1 MLRQYLTLFRLPNV
15 FTAPSNILAGYY
27 AVVEPANASGLHL
40 AILIICSILLYLSG
54 IVLNDY
60 FDIEVDRRERPLRP
74 LPAGTVSKRKVLLI
88 GIVFI
93 IAANFISLLVSTS
106 TFIIAAIL
114 SGTIVSYD
122 YRMKYSVY
130 GPGMMGAARALNV
143 MLGSSPIFLTTVL
156 NTNNSARIAVVTVSL
171 FLFVFAISRLSRKEI
186 DETDKVR
193 TAKRS
198 FLMIFAVLAII
209 IVSGLV
215 GVFLKDLFANLALF
229 AIIMIITF
237 KPLLQRQ
244 PLSSK
249 DIQRTIKTMVL
260 SIILLD
266 SAFVSGSAGTAYG
279 LVTLMLIMPAIILS
293 RKFYVT

>member
-1 MLRQYLTLFRLPNV
+1 VLRQYLTLFRLPNV

-40 AILIICSILLYLSG
+40 GILMICSILLYLSG

-74 LPAGTVSKRKVLLI
+74 LPAGTVSKRKVLLM
-88 GIVFI
+88 GILFI

-143 MLGSSPIFLTTVL
+143 ILGSSPIYLTTVL
-156 NTNNSARIAVVTVSL
+156 NVNNAARIAVVTVSL
-171 FLFVFAISRLSRKEI
+171 FLFVFAMSRLSRKEI

-193 TAKRS
+193 TAKES
-198 FLMIFAVLAII
+198 FFMIFAVLSII
-209 IVSGLV
+209 ILSVLV

-260 SIILLD
+260 SIIVLD

>member
-1 MLRQYLTLFRLPNV
+1 VLRQYLTLFRLPNV

-130 GPGMMGAARALNV
+130 GPGMMGSARALNV

-156 NTNNSARIAVVTVSL
+156 NINNSARIAVVTVSL
-171 FLFVFAISRLSRKEI
+171 FVFVFAISRLSRKEI

-193 TAKRS
+193 TAKGS

-260 SIILLD
+260 SIIILD

-279 LVTLMLIMPAIILS
+279 LVTVMLIMPAIILS

>member
-156 NTNNSARIAVVTVSL
+156 NINNSARIAVVTVSL
-171 FLFVFAISRLSRKEI
+171 FVFVFAISRLSRKEI

-193 TAKRS
+193 TAKGS

>member
-1 MLRQYLTLFRLPNV
+1 VLRQYLTLFRLPNV

-27 AVVEPANASGLHL
+27 AVVEPASASGLHL

-156 NTNNSARIAVVTVSL
+156 NINNSARIAVVTVSL
-171 FLFVFAISRLSRKEI
+171 FVFVFAISRLSRKEI
-186 DETDKVR
+186 DETDKLR
-193 TAKRS
+193 TAKGS
-198 FLMIFAVLAII
+198 FLMIFAVLAIN

-260 SIILLD
+260 SIIVLD

>member
-1 MLRQYLTLFRLPNV
+1 VLRQYLTLFRLPNV

-40 AILIICSILLYLSG
+40 GILIICSILLYLSG

-106 TFIIAAIL
+106 TLIIAAIL

-156 NTNNSARIAVVTVSL
+156 NINNSARIAVVTVSL
-171 FLFVFAISRLSRKEI
+171 FLFVFGISRLSTKEI
-186 DETDKVR
+186 DETDQVR
-193 TAKRS
+193 TAKGS

-215 GVFLKDLFANLALF
+215 GVFLKDLFVNLALF

-260 SIILLD
+260 SIIVLD
-266 SAFVSGSAGTAYG
+266 SAFVSGCAGTAYG

>member
-27 AVVEPANASGLHL
+27 TVVEPANASGLHL

-74 LPAGTVSKRKVLLI
+74 LPAGTVSKRKVLLM

-156 NTNNSARIAVVTVSL
+156 NINNSARIAVVTVSL
-171 FLFVFAISRLSRKEI
+171 FVFVFAISRLSRKEI

-193 TAKRS
+193 TAKGS

-260 SIILLD
+260 SIIVLD

>member
-40 AILIICSILLYLSG
+40 GILIICSILLYLSG

-156 NTNNSARIAVVTVSL
+156 NINNSARIAVVTVSL
-171 FLFVFAISRLSRKEI
+171 FVFVFAISRLSRKEI

-193 TAKRS
+193 TAKGS
-198 FLMIFAVLAII
+198 FLMIIAVLAII

-260 SIILLD
+260 SIIVLD

-279 LVTLMLIMPAIILS
+279 LVTVMLIMPAIILS

>member
-40 AILIICSILLYLSG
+40 GILIICSILLYLSG

-156 NTNNSARIAVVTVSL
+156 NINNSARIAVVTVSL
-171 FLFVFAISRLSRKEI
+171 FVFVFAISRLSRKEI
-186 DETDKVR
+186 DEPDKVR
-193 TAKRS
+193 TAKGS

-260 SIILLD
+260 SIIVLD

-279 LVTLMLIMPAIILS
+279 LVTVMLIMPAIILS

>member
-1 MLRQYLTLFRLPNV
+1 VLRQYLTLFRLPNV

-143 MLGSSPIFLTTVL
+143 MIGSSPIFLTTVL
-156 NTNNSARIAVVTVSL
+156 NINNSARIAVVTVSL
-171 FLFVFAISRLSRKEI
+171 FVFVFAISRLSRKEI

-193 TAKRS
+193 TAKGS

-260 SIILLD
+260 SIIVLD

>member
-1 MLRQYLTLFRLPNV
+1 VLRQYLTLFRLPNV

-40 AILIICSILLYLSG
+40 GILIICSILLYLSG

-114 SGTIVSYD
+114 SGTIVFYD

-156 NTNNSARIAVVTVSL
+156 NINNSARIAVVTVSL

-186 DETDKVR
+186 DETDKER
-193 TAKRS
+193 TAKGS

-260 SIILLD
+260 SIIVLD

>member
-1 MLRQYLTLFRLPNV
+1 VLRQYLTLFRLPNV

-40 AILIICSILLYLSG
+40 GILIICSILLYLSG

-60 FDIEVDRRERPLRP
+60 SDIEVDRRERPLRP

-114 SGTIVSYD
+114 SGTIFSYD

-156 NTNNSARIAVVTVSL
+156 NINNSARIAVVTISL
-171 FLFVFAISRLSRKEI
+171 FVFVFAISRLSRKEI

-193 TAKRS
+193 TAKGS

-260 SIILLD
+260 SIIVLD

-279 LVTLMLIMPAIILS
+279 LVTVMLIMPAIILS

>member
-1 MLRQYLTLFRLPNV
+1 VLRQYLTLFRLPNV

-74 LPAGTVSKRKVLLI
+74 LPAGTVSKRKVLLM

-156 NTNNSARIAVVTVSL
+156 NINNSARIAVVTVSL
-171 FLFVFAISRLSRKEI
+171 FVFVFAISRLSRKEI

-193 TAKRS
+193 TAKGS

-260 SIILLD
+260 SIIVLD

-279 LVTLMLIMPAIILS
+279 LVTVILIMPAIILS

>member
-1 MLRQYLTLFRLPNV
+1 VLRQYLTLFRLPNV

-27 AVVEPANASGLHL
+27 TVVEPANASGLHL

-156 NTNNSARIAVVTVSL
+156 NINNSARIAVVTVSL
-171 FLFVFAISRLSRKEI
+171 FVFVFAISRLSRKEI

-193 TAKRS
+193 TAKGS

-260 SIILLD
+260 SIIVLD

-279 LVTLMLIMPAIILS
+279 LVTVILIMPAIILS

>member
-1 MLRQYLTLFRLPNV
+1 VLRQYLTLFRLPNV

-156 NTNNSARIAVVTVSL
+156 NINNSARIAVVTVSL
-171 FLFVFAISRLSRKEI
+171 FVFVFAISRLSRKEI

-260 SIILLD
+260 SIIVLD

>member
-1 MLRQYLTLFRLPNV
+1 VLRQYLTLFRLPNV

-40 AILIICSILLYLSG
+40 GILIICSILLYLSG

-156 NTNNSARIAVVTVSL
+156 NINNSARIAVVTVSL

-193 TAKRS
+193 TAKGS
-198 FLMIFAVLAII
+198 LLMIFAVLAII

-260 SIILLD
+260 SIIVLD

-279 LVTLMLIMPAIILS
+279 LVTVMLIMPAIILS

>member
-27 AVVEPANASGLHL
+27 AVVEPANANGLHL
-40 AILIICSILLYLSG
+40 GILIICSILLYLSG

-143 MLGSSPIFLTTVL
+143 ILGSSPIFLTTVL
-156 NTNNSARIAVVTVSL
+156 NINNSARIAVVTVSL

-193 TAKRS
+193 TAKGS

-260 SIILLD
+260 SIIVLD

-279 LVTLMLIMPAIILS
+279 LVTVMLIMPAIILS

>member
-1 MLRQYLTLFRLPNV
+1 VLRQYLTLFRLPNV

-156 NTNNSARIAVVTVSL
+156 NINNSARIAVVTVSL
-171 FLFVFAISRLSRKEI
+171 FVFVFAISRLSRKEI

-193 TAKRS
+193 TAKGS

-260 SIILLD
+260 SIIVLD

>member
-1 MLRQYLTLFRLPNV
+1 VLRQYLTLFRLPNV

-156 NTNNSARIAVVTVSL
+156 NINNSARIAVVTVSL

-186 DETDKVR
+186 YETDKVR
-193 TAKRS
+193 TAKGS

-237 KPLLQRQ
+237 ISLLQRQ

-260 SIILLD
+260 SIIVLD

-279 LVTLMLIMPAIILS
+279 LVTVMLIMPAIILS

>member
-1 MLRQYLTLFRLPNV
+1 VLRQYLTLFRLPNV

-40 AILIICSILLYLSG
+40 GILIICSILLYLSG

-156 NTNNSARIAVVTVSL
+156 NINNSARIAVVTVSL
-171 FLFVFAISRLSRKEI
+171 FVFVFAISRLSRKEI

-193 TAKRS
+193 TAKGS
-198 FLMIFAVLAII
+198 FIMIFAVLAII

-260 SIILLD
+260 SIIVLD

-279 LVTLMLIMPAIILS
+279 LVTVMLIMPAIILS

>member
-93 IAANFISLLVSTS
+93 IAANIISLLVSTS

-156 NTNNSARIAVVTVSL
+156 NINNSARIAVVTVSL
-171 FLFVFAISRLSRKEI
+171 FVFVFAISRLSRKEI

-193 TAKRS
+193 TAKGS

-260 SIILLD
+260 SIIVLD

-279 LVTLMLIMPAIILS
+279 LVTVMLIMPAIILS

>member
-1 MLRQYLTLFRLPNV
+1 VLRQYLTLFRLPNV

-156 NTNNSARIAVVTVSL
+156 NINNSARIAVVTVSL
-171 FLFVFAISRLSRKEI
+171 FVFVFAISRLSRKEI

-193 TAKRS
+193 TAKGS

-215 GVFLKDLFANLALF
+215 GVFLKDLFANLTLF

-260 SIILLD
+260 SIIVLD

>member
-156 NTNNSARIAVVTVSL
+156 NINNSARIAVVTVSL
-171 FLFVFAISRLSRKEI
+171 FVFVFAISRLSRKEI

-193 TAKRS
+193 TAKGS

-260 SIILLD
+260 SIIVLD

-279 LVTLMLIMPAIILS
+279 LVTLMLIMPAVILS

>member
-27 AVVEPANASGLHL
+27 AVVEPANASGLDL
-40 AILIICSILLYLSG
+40 GILIICSILLYLSG

-156 NTNNSARIAVVTVSL
+156 NVNNAARIAVVTVSL

-193 TAKRS
+193 TAKGS
-198 FLMIFAVLAII
+198 FFMIFAVLSII

-237 KPLLQRQ
+237 KPLLQPQ

-260 SIILLD
+260 SIIVLD

>member
-1 MLRQYLTLFRLPNV
+1 VLRQYLTLFRLPNV

-40 AILIICSILLYLSG
+40 GILIICSILLYLSG

-156 NTNNSARIAVVTVSL
+156 NINNSARIAVVTVSL

-193 TAKRS
+193 TAKGS

-260 SIILLD
+260 SIIVLD

>member
-1 MLRQYLTLFRLPNV
+1 M
-15 FTAPSNILAGYY
+15 
-27 AVVEPANASGLHL
+27 
-40 AILIICSILLYLSG
+40 
-54 IVLNDY
+54 
-60 FDIEVDRRERPLRP
+60 
-74 LPAGTVSKRKVLLI
+74 

-186 DETDKVR
+186 NETDKVR
-193 TAKRS
+193 TAKGS

-209 IVSGLV
+209 IVSVFV

-260 SIILLD
+260 SIIVLD

-279 LVTLMLIMPAIILS
+279 LVTVILIMPAIILS

>member
-40 AILIICSILLYLSG
+40 GILIICSILLYLSG

-156 NTNNSARIAVVTVSL
+156 NINNSARIAVVTVSL

-193 TAKRS
+193 TAKGS
-198 FLMIFAVLAII
+198 LLMIFAVLAII

-260 SIILLD
+260 SIIVLD

-279 LVTLMLIMPAIILS
+279 LVTVMLIMPAIILS

>member
-1 MLRQYLTLFRLPNV
+1 VLRQYLTLFRLPNV

-156 NTNNSARIAVVTVSL
+156 NINNSARIAVVTVSL
-171 FLFVFAISRLSRKEI
+171 FVFVFAISRLSRKEI

-193 TAKRS
+193 TAKGS

-260 SIILLD
+260 SIIVLD

-279 LVTLMLIMPAIILS
+279 LVTVMLIMPAIILS

>member
-40 AILIICSILLYLSG
+40 GILIICSILLYLSG

-156 NTNNSARIAVVTVSL
+156 NINNSARIAVVTVSL
-171 FLFVFAISRLSRKEI
+171 FVFVFAISRLSRKEI

-193 TAKRS
+193 TAKGS

-215 GVFLKDLFANLALF
+215 GVFLKDLFANMALF

-260 SIILLD
+260 SIIVLD

>member
-1 MLRQYLTLFRLPNV
+1 VLRQYLTLFRLPNV

-40 AILIICSILLYLSG
+40 GILIICSILLYLSG

-156 NTNNSARIAVVTVSL
+156 NINNSARIAVVTVSL
-171 FLFVFAISRLSRKEI
+171 FLFVFGISRLSTKEI
-186 DETDKVR
+186 DETDQVR
-193 TAKRS
+193 TAKGS
-198 FLMIFAVLAII
+198 FLIIFAVLAII

-215 GVFLKDLFANLALF
+215 GVFLKDLFVNLALF

-260 SIILLD
+260 SIIVLD
-266 SAFVSGSAGTAYG
+266 SAFVSGCAGTAYG

>member
-27 AVVEPANASGLHL
+27 AVVEPTNTSGLHL
-40 AILIICSILLYLSG
+40 GILIICSILLYLSG

-156 NTNNSARIAVVTVSL
+156 NINNSARIAVVTVSL
-171 FLFVFAISRLSRKEI
+171 FVFVFAISRLSRKEI

-193 TAKRS
+193 TAKGS

-260 SIILLD
+260 SIIVLD

>member
-74 LPAGTVSKRKVLLI
+74 LPAGTVSKRKVLLM

-156 NTNNSARIAVVTVSL
+156 NTNNSARVAVVTVSL

-193 TAKRS
+193 TAKGS
-198 FLMIFAVLAII
+198 FLMIFAVLAIL

-260 SIILLD
+260 SIIVLD

>member
-1 MLRQYLTLFRLPNV
+1 VLRQYLTLFRLPNV

-156 NTNNSARIAVVTVSL
+156 NINNSARIAVVTISL
-171 FLFVFAISRLSRKEI
+171 FVFVFAISRLSRKEI

-193 TAKRS
+193 TAKGS

-260 SIILLD
+260 SIIVLD

-279 LVTLMLIMPAIILS
+279 LVTVMLIMPAIILS

>member
-1 MLRQYLTLFRLPNV
+1 VLRQYLTLFRLPNL

-40 AILIICSILLYLSG
+40 GILIICSILLYLSG

-156 NTNNSARIAVVTVSL
+156 NINNSARIAVVTVSL

-193 TAKRS
+193 TAKGS
-198 FLMIFAVLAII
+198 FVLIFALLAII

-237 KPLLQRQ
+237 IPLLQHR

-260 SIILLD
+260 SIIVLD

>member
-156 NTNNSARIAVVTVSL
+156 NINNSARIAVVTVSL
-171 FLFVFAISRLSRKEI
+171 FVFVFAISRLSRKEI

-260 SIILLD
+260 SIIVLD

>member
-1 MLRQYLTLFRLPNV
+1 VLRQYLTLFRLPNV

-40 AILIICSILLYLSG
+40 GILIICSILLYLSG

-156 NTNNSARIAVVTVSL
+156 NINNSARISVVTVSL
-171 FLFVFAISRLSRKEI
+171 FLFVFGISRLSTKEI
-186 DETDKVR
+186 DETDQVR
-193 TAKRS
+193 TAKGS

-215 GVFLKDLFANLALF
+215 GVFLKDLFVNLALF

-249 DIQRTIKTMVL
+249 NIQRTIKTMVL
-260 SIILLD
+260 SIIVLD
-266 SAFVSGSAGTAYG
+266 SAFVSGCAGTAYG

>member
-1 MLRQYLTLFRLPNV
+1 VLRQYLTLFRLPNV

-27 AVVEPANASGLHL
+27 TVVEPANASGLHL

-156 NTNNSARIAVVTVSL
+156 NINNSARIAVVTVSL
-171 FLFVFAISRLSRKEI
+171 FVFVFAISRLSRKEI

-193 TAKRS
+193 TAKGS

-260 SIILLD
+260 SIIVLD

>member
-1 MLRQYLTLFRLPNV
+1 VLRQYLTLFRLPNV

-143 MLGSSPIFLTTVL
+143 MLGSSLIFLTTVL
-156 NTNNSARIAVVTVSL
+156 NINNSARIAVVTVSL
-171 FLFVFAISRLSRKEI
+171 FVFVFAISRLSRKEI

-193 TAKRS
+193 TAKGS

-260 SIILLD
+260 SIIVLD

>member
-27 AVVEPANASGLHL
+27 TVVEPANASGLHL

-193 TAKRS
+193 TAKGS

-260 SIILLD
+260 SIIVLD

>member
-27 AVVEPANASGLHL
+27 TVVEPANASGLHL

-156 NTNNSARIAVVTVSL
+156 NINNSARIAVVTVSL
-171 FLFVFAISRLSRKEI
+171 FVFVFAISRLSRKEI

-193 TAKRS
+193 TAKGS

-260 SIILLD
+260 SIIVLD